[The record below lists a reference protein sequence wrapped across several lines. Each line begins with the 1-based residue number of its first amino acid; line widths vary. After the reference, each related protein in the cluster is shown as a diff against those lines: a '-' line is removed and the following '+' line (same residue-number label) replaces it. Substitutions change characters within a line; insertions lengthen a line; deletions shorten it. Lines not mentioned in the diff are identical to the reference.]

1 MHLDGEILL
10 WIQDVLRNQVA
21 TAFFT
26 FITRLGNGGAIWIC
40 VSLALLAAKRYRWTG
55 ITALSSLIVSAIIN
69 SLVLK
74 NLFGRTRPY
83 EMVEGL
89 TRLIEAQW
97 DYSFPS
103 GHTGSSFAV
112 AVVILMKMPL
122 EYGIPALVLA
132 ILIAFSRLYL
142 GVHYPTDV
150 IGGAMTGTLIALLV
164 SAIMDHIDSERK
176 DTFSA

>member
-55 ITALSSLIVSAIIN
+55 ITALSSLIVSAI
-69 SLVLK
+69 
-74 NLFGRTRPY
+74 
-83 EMVEGL
+83 
-89 TRLIEAQW
+89 
-97 DYSFPS
+97 
-103 GHTGSSFAV
+103 
-112 AVVILMKMPL
+112 
-122 EYGIPALVLA
+122 
-132 ILIAFSRLYL
+132 
-142 GVHYPTDV
+142 
-150 IGGAMTGTLIALLV
+150 
-164 SAIMDHIDSERK
+164 MDHIDSERK